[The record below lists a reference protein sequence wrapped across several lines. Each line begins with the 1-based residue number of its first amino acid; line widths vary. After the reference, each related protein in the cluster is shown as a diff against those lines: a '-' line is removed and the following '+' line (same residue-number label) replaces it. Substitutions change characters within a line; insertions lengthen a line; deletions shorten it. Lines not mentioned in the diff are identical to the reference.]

1 MSITATAAPRLF
13 AGKRGLMLASIL
25 FLNFVV
31 WLDSA
36 KFSLLNP
43 FWSVDLHLTTAQIS
57 SVTASYLLGYFPL
70 LLLAGIMADRIGA
83 KLMLVICICG
93 VTVLSATMAFVQT
106 YEEMWWRNFLFGI
119 FFGFLWAP
127 SQRLLSWR
135 DAFLIVAAL
144 GIPAL
149 VLLLLFTSNK
159 PEKLRGIG
167 AAEIAAI
174 QEEHRGAT
182 IREKLTF
189 RELGR
194 ALRSRSVLTMIIAT
208 AFATTPTWL
217 SGPWLPYGLIT
228 LDKVSPDTVAWVS
241 PLIAAVPVVFGLF
254 NGSLVAK
261 FFGGR
266 TRPWLVAGPA
276 CGALGFL
283 MGVLL
288 DNSSWV
294 LWGFFIGAFAFLC
307 DPMFWGT
314 VNSYWS
320 GIARPE
326 VTGTL
331 NGASAAMQVAVGW
344 IITDQS
350 GKWINTAAEG
360 RSQLNTVWIVGAV
373 IFAIAIIPLLLSR
386 EVRVHQAVAAKTEP
400 SAEPSLAT
408 GDMDVRT

>member
-1 MSITATAAPRLF
+1 MIAPAIALP
-13 AGKRGLMLASIL
+13 LA
-25 FLNFVV
+25 N
-31 WLDSA
+31 
-36 KFSLLNP
+36 
-43 FWSVDLHLTTAQIS
+43 H
-57 SVTASYLLGYFPL
+57 
-70 LLLAGIMADRIGA
+70 
-83 KLMLVICICG
+83 
-93 VTVLSATMAFVQT
+93 
-106 YEEMWWRNFLFGI
+106 
-119 FFGFLWAP
+119 
-127 SQRLLSWR
+127 LSWR

-159 PEKLRGIG
+159 PEKLRGIS
-167 AAEIAAI
+167 AAEIATI

-182 IREKLTF
+182 VREKLTF

-228 LDKVSPDTVAWVS
+228 LEKVNPDTVAWVS
-241 PLIAAVPVVFGLF
+241 PLIAVVPVLFGLV
-254 NGSLVAK
+254 NGSLVAR

-276 CGALGFL
+276 CGVVGFL
-283 MGVLL
+283 MGVVL
-288 DNSSWV
+288 DNSTWV

-350 GKWINTAAEG
+350 GKWINTAVEG
-360 RSQLNTVWIVGAV
+360 RAQLNTVWIVGAV
-373 IFAIAIIPLLLSR
+373 IFALAIVPVLLSR
-386 EVRVHQAVAAKTEP
+386 EVRVHQAVASK
-400 SAEPSLAT
+400 AEPAAQPSLT
-408 GDMDVRT
+408 T